1 MRWAA
6 LWLALVSG
14 PAAAESDL
22 LKVGKTP
29 AEKLDEKVEKAKDN
43 AQRALEKLRDKNRVL
58 TETLYSLGEPPAPA
72 AALPDPTAPDET
84 FQQTFR
90 ALLRGRSGGGSD
102 GNLPPLPAVELGA
115 LVMKKDQPPAALLK
129 IDGEAVLVKDGE
141 EISLIREGQ
150 AVQLRVQAIDAA
162 GVRLLVLPHNELLTL
177 H

>member
-1 MRWAA
+1 MRWTA

-14 PAAAESDL
+14 LAAAESDL

-43 AQRALEKLRDKNRVL
+43 VQRALEKIKQKNKVL
-58 TETLYSLGEPPAPA
+58 TDTLYSLGGPPAPA

-90 ALLRGRSGGGSD
+90 ALLRGRTAGGNDDS
-102 GNLPPLPAVELGA
+102 LPPLPAVELGA
-115 LVMKKDQPPAALLK
+115 LVLKQGEPPAALLK

-141 EISLIREGQ
+141 EISLIRQGQ
-150 AVQLRVQAIDAA
+150 TMQLRVQTIDAA
-162 GVRLLVLPHNELLTL
+162 GVRLLVLPHNELLSL

>member
-1 MRWAA
+1 MRWTA

-14 PAAAESDL
+14 LAAAESDL

-58 TETLYSLGEPPAPA
+58 TETLYSLGEAPAPA
-72 AALPDPTAPDET
+72 PALPDPTAPDET

-90 ALLRGRSGGGSD
+90 ALLRGRTAGGSE
-102 GNLPPLPAVELGA
+102 NLPPLPAVELGA
-115 LVMKKDQPPAALLK
+115 LVLKQGEPPAALLK

-141 EISLIREGQ
+141 EVSLIRQGQ
-150 AVQLRVQAIDAA
+150 TMQLRVQTIDAA
-162 GVRLLVLPHNELLTL
+162 GVRLLVLPHNELLSL